1 MKVAIPLSIL
11 HNEINLFFLTT
22 QPVIVSVVF
31 KLKFTLN
38 SIYKDLLEVFQMF
51 RHIFYIL
58 IDADALLLNGGEH
71 FLSDS
76 VLSLFQSI

>member
-1 MKVAIPLSIL
+1 MDINEIAIPFISVL
-11 HNEINLFFLTT
+11 HNEINLFFCTT

-51 RHIFYIL
+51 RHIFI
-58 IDADALLLNGGEH
+58 
-71 FLSDS
+71 F
-76 VLSLFQSI
+76 